1 MRLVPFQ
8 SDNMLLPFE
17 KKKHRIFTA
26 NSKKILNLWEERAH
40 VFKHPAVLVLLLQK
54 WKGHTMIDYFL
65 RAIFKSTAPTERTS
79 ASGGRGDLYN
89 NASEGTTIIT
99 KLWVHILTSSLENSN
114 QFGSKSSFCSESEW
128 TKLLK
133 WRISVQQ
140 CEVKSAESLKR
151 CPCTSKSGISGWKH
165 HLGAGDFNSCER
177 WAKNKKSMVF
187 LWDQNR

>member
-1 MRLVPFQ
+1 MWNSCLANQTKCDWYR
-8 SDNMLLPFE
+8 SRATTCYCLLKRKNTEYLQQTVKRF
-17 KKKHRIFTA
+17 
-26 NSKKILNLWEERAH
+26 LNLWEERAH

-79 ASGGRGDLYN
+79 ASGGREDLYN

-99 KLWVHILTSSLENSN
+99 KLWVHILTSSLENSK

-133 WRISVQQ
+133 WRISVIQ

-151 CPCTSKSGISGWKH
+151 CPCTSKK
-165 HLGAGDFNSCER
+165 
-177 WAKNKKSMVF
+177 
-187 LWDQNR
+187 WD